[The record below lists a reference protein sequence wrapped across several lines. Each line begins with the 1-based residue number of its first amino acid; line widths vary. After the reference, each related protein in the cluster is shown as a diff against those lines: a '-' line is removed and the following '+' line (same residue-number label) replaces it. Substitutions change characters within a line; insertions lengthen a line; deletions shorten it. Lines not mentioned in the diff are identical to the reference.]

1 MIWFTSDLHL
11 DHGNI
16 IRFSNRPF
24 KSLDDMNN
32 QLVERWNSKVAEK
45 DTVYILG
52 DFAFKREFEFAKQLK
67 GQKFLIPGDHD
78 KLRKEKVYEG
88 NLTILLPLYD
98 FHSWSILDEYGN
110 QRLFVLCHY
119 SMRSWRKSH
128 YASYHLFGHH
138 HGRLEPYGLSFDVGV
153 DTNNFYPYSLDD
165 VEEKMKTLKAIVDYR
180 KPPEPPLNA

>member
-52 DFAFKREFEFAKQLK
+52 DFAFKREFEFAKQLN

-180 KPPEPPLNA
+180 KPPESPMNA